1 MKKFYTFLITCI
13 IGSSLSAQTKIAAED
28 AGKYFGEKVTVEGRV
43 TGSVYK
49 HATKQTLLNI
59 ASSNSTN
66 TFTVVINQS
75 DRRNFSYSPET
86 FLVNKSVNLTGKVID
101 INGNPGMIATR
112 PEDIRLEFEGG
123 ADVEVRPLG
132 FDTFNK
138 FFDED

>member
-1 MKKFYTFLITCI
+1 MKKFYTFLITCFI
-13 IGSSLSAQTKIAAED
+13 VSSASAQIKIPAED
-28 AGKYFGEKVTVEGRV
+28 AAKFMGEKVTVEGRV

-59 ASSNSTN
+59 SSSTSN
-66 TFTVVINQS
+66 GTFTVVINQG

-86 FLVNKSVNLTGKVID
+86 FLVNKNVNLTGRVID
-101 INGNPGMIATR
+101 INGTPGMVATR

>member
-1 MKKFYTFLITCI
+1 LITCI
-13 IGSSLSAQTKIAAED
+13 VGSSLSAQTKIAAED
-28 AGKYFGEKVTVEGRV
+28 AGKYFGERVTVEGRV

-49 HATKQTLLNI
+49 HATKQTLLSI
-59 ASSNSTN
+59 GSSTTN
-66 TFTVVINQS
+66 GNFTVVINQG
-75 DRRNFSYSPET
+75 DRRNFSYSPEI
-86 FLVNKSVNLTGKVID
+86 FLVNRTVNLTGKIID
-101 INGNPGMIATR
+101 INGTPGMIATR